1 MRALANPVLKTLLM
15 AWCLAASAPVTL
27 AYASDPERLAPIQE
41 ARAAVNH
48 AWEVYH
54 RAALSGTLESPA
66 LQVSIEKD
74 LRAARA
80 LLAEV
85 ERSDDPGA
93 MAVSNG
99 RIDRIRELTDRII
112 TQSHRRKQ

>member
-1 MRALANPVLKTLLM
+1 MYALASPAVKAWLL
-15 AWCLAASAPVTL
+15 AWCIVASAPVSLT
-27 AYASDPERLAPIQE
+27 YALDPERLASIQE

-54 RAALSGTLESPA
+54 RAALSGTLKSPA

-85 ERSDDPGA
+85 EATDDPV
-93 MAVSNG
+93 AVGLSNG
-99 RIDRIRELTDRII
+99 WLNQIYDLTDRIM
-112 TQSHRRKQ
+112 TESQRPKQ

>member
-1 MRALANPVLKTLLM
+1 LDPGH
-15 AWCLAASAPVTL
+15 VTT
-27 AYASDPERLAPIQE
+27 IQE

-85 ERSDDPGA
+85 ERADDPVA
-93 MAVSNG
+93 VAVSRG
-99 RIDRIRELTDRII
+99 RLDRIREVTDRII
-112 TQSHRRKQ
+112 TQSQRRKQ